1 MKKIVASII
10 TLLLLI
16 SCCLVAAFPTSATD
30 INYDDFDIIEGV
42 LIEYVGPGGDVVI
55 PSVDEDGNPVTRIDS
70 KAFYGNT
77 DVTSVV
83 VPEGIEEFGNSVFEG
98 CTNLTEVSLPYS
110 LHTAEYN
117 VFKST
122 GLMSIVIPGNLKEVP
137 SSFVVAPC
145 ADVVISPGV
154 EVFKAGAL
162 YVGSACTEL
171 IFPDSVYQ
179 VYAFAFC
186 YFANDVSLYFCNP
199 DVELGT
205 PGHHGWSDTEV
216 GPIIWARSGATP
228 EIKIYSLDNSLV
240 EEYVNEHQTDFITT
254 TDGEKVYAKARFL
267 KLDEDKL
274 DEYQT
279 ICEERAVKKPAATQT
294 PTDNSSSSGATTN
307 TNNNVS
313 GGSNTANAENGNGGS
328 MLTIIIVIVAVFFL
342 LIIIMMVVM
351 MVMMNKKNKKK
362 KKKKK
367 TPLATETPEESIE
380 EKHEEII
387 EDNAEE

>member
-1 MKKIVASII
+1 MKKLFASVI
-10 TLLLLI
+10 TLLLLV
-16 SCCLVAAFPTSATD
+16 SCCLIAAFPTSATD
-30 INYDDFDIIEGV
+30 INYDDFDIIDGV
-42 LIEYVGPGGDVVI
+42 LLEYEGEGGDVVI
-55 PSVDEDGNPVTRIDS
+55 PAADEEGNPVTRIDS
-70 KAFYGNT
+70 KAFHGNT

-110 LHTAEYN
+110 LHTADYN
-117 VFKST
+117 VFKNT
-122 GLMSIVIPGNLKEVP
+122 GLMSIVIPGNLKEVL

-179 VYAFAFC
+179 IYAFAFC

-205 PGHHGWSDTEV
+205 PGHRGWQENAV
-216 GPIIWARSGATP
+216 GPIIWARSGSKP
-228 EIKIYSLDNSLV
+228 EIKIYSLDDSLV
-240 EEYVNEHQTDFITT
+240 EEYVKEHQKDFITT
-254 TDGEKVYAKARFL
+254 TDGEYVYAKARFL

-274 DEYQT
+274 EEYQEK
-279 ICEERAVKKPAATQT
+279 CEERGITKAPVVVGDNDNTTTGEGNNNQVTNQNNTINNNAATNQGGV
-294 PTDNSSSSGATTN
+294 NNTTW
-307 TNNNVS
+307 V
-313 GGSNTANAENGNGGS
+313 
-328 MLTIIIVIVAVFFL
+328 IIIAVAAAFFL
-342 LIIIMMVVM
+342 LMIGM
-351 MVMMNKKNKKK
+351 MVMMMVMMNKKK

-367 TPLATETPEESIE
+367 KKKAKTVEASAKEVVEEVTEE
-380 EKHEEII
+380 
-387 EDNAEE
+387 